1 MKQQMKWLM
10 LAALLST
17 TACKTQEQIQREQV
31 VDNISIQMVE
41 NQKLTAGANVRLQN
55 IEERLG
61 MLTGQVEDTNHSTK
75 QELTKQVEELK
86 AKIAL
91 LEEKD
96 KSNDERLTKIDS
108 QLKQQDSYLQKLLK
122 TLSSKTSKRSSKKKS
137 TPYQEAMKAYTS
149 GDYKKAQVLLEK
161 LEGQNKIKGKQ
172 RARILHNLGMSSY
185 INKNNNDAT
194 VFFSKLFTEY
204 PKSNY
209 NANGLLYLSKTLQRL
224 KQNEQAKQTLEE
236 LIKRFP
242 KSKRVKEAKSL
253 LAKL

>member
-10 LAALLST
+10 LSSILCV
-17 TACKTQEQIQREQV
+17 TACKTQEEIQREQV

-41 NQKLTAGANVRLQN
+41 NQKLTAGANIRLQN
-55 IEERLG
+55 IEEKLG

-75 QELTKQVEELK
+75 EELTKQVEELK
-86 AKIAL
+86 AKITL

-96 KSNDERLTKIDS
+96 KSKDEKLEKIEE
-108 QLKQQDSYLQKLLK
+108 QLKQQDSYLKKLLK
-122 TLSSKTSKRSSKKKS
+122 TLSSKTSSKKSKKK
-137 TPYQEAMKAYTS
+137 TPYQEAMSTYSS
-149 GDYKKAQVLLEK
+149 GNYKKAQSLLSN
-161 LEGQNKIKGKQ
+161 LESNKRIKGGQ
-172 RARILHNLGMSSY
+172 RARVLHNLGMSAY

-194 VFFSKLFTEY
+194 VAFGKLFTEF

-209 NANGLLYLSKTLQRL
+209 NANGLLYLSKTLKRL
-224 KQNEQAKQTLEE
+224 KQNEQAKQTLQE

-242 KSKRVKEAKSL
+242 KSKRVKEAKSI

>member
-1 MKQQMKWLM
+1 MKHQMKWLV
-10 LAALLST
+10 LASLLSV
-17 TACKTQEQIQREQV
+17 TACKTQEEIQREQV

-61 MLTGQVEDTNHSTK
+61 MLTGQVEDSNHNTK
-75 QELTKQVEELK
+75 EQLTKQVEELK
-86 AKIAL
+86 AKITL

-96 KSNDERLTKIDS
+96 KANDEKLTKIDS
-108 QLKQQDSYLQKLLK
+108 QLEQQDKYLQKLLS
-122 TLSSKTSKRSSKKKS
+122 TLSSKTSSKSSKKES
-137 TPYQEAMKAYTS
+137 PYQEAMSAYSS
-149 GDYKKAQVLLEK
+149 GNYKKAQALLQA
-161 LEGQNKIKGKQ
+161 LESKSSIKGKQ
-172 RARILHNLGMSSY
+172 RARVLHNLGMSAY

-194 VFFSKLFTEY
+194 VFFSKLFTEF

-209 NANGLLYLSKTLQRL
+209 NANGLLYLSKTLKRL
-224 KQNEQAKQTLEE
+224 NQSEQAKQTLEE

-242 KSKRVKEAKSL
+242 NSKKVKEAKSL

>member
-1 MKQQMKWLM
+1 MKHQMKWLV
-10 LAALLST
+10 LASLLSV
-17 TACKTQEQIQREQV
+17 TACKTQEEIQREQV

-61 MLTGQVEDTNHSTK
+61 MLTGQVEDSNHNTK
-75 QELTKQVEELK
+75 EQLTKQVEELK
-86 AKIAL
+86 AKITL

-96 KSNDERLTKIDS
+96 KANDEKLTKINS
-108 QLKQQDSYLQKLLK
+108 QLEQQDKYLKKLLS
-122 TLSSKTSKRSSKKKS
+122 TLSSKTSSKSSKKES
-137 TPYQEAMKAYTS
+137 PYQEAMSAYSS
-149 GDYKKAQVLLEK
+149 GNYKKAQALLQA
-161 LEGQNKIKGKQ
+161 LESKSSIKGKQ
-172 RARILHNLGMSSY
+172 RARVLHNLGMSAY

-194 VFFSKLFTEY
+194 VFFSKLFTEF

-209 NANGLLYLSKTLQRL
+209 NANGLLYLSKTLKRL
-224 KQNEQAKQTLEE
+224 NQSEQAKQTLEE

-242 KSKRVKEAKSL
+242 NSKKVKEAKSL

>member
-1 MKQQMKWLM
+1 MKHQMKWLM
-10 LAALLST
+10 LASLLCT
-17 TACKTQEQIQREQV
+17 TACKTQEEIQREQV

-41 NQKLTAGANVRLQN
+41 NQKLTAGANIRLQN

-61 MLTGQVEDTNHSTK
+61 MLTGQVEDSTHNTK
-75 QELTKQVEELK
+75 EELTKQVEELK
-86 AKIAL
+86 AKITL

-96 KSNDERLTKIDS
+96 KANDEELSKIKAKLEAQDKY
-108 QLKQQDSYLQKLLK
+108 LKKVLS
-122 TLSSKTSKRSSKKKS
+122 TLSSKTTKAKKKKTS
-137 TPYQEAMKAYTS
+137 PYSEAMSAYTS
-149 GDYKKAQVLLEK
+149 GKYQRAQALLSN
-161 LEGQNKIKGKQ
+161 LEAQNKIKGKR
-172 RARILHNLGMSSY
+172 RARILHNLGMSAY

-194 VFFSKLFTEY
+194 VFFSKLFTEF

-224 KQNEQAKQTLEE
+224 KQNEQAKQTLQE

-242 KSKRVKEAKSL
+242 KSKKVKEAKSL